1 MTKDVRSTPRL
12 MQLTLPFTDLI
23 ADCNDV
29 FWLYPD
35 DNVMAV
41 CARVVDAEMTKRLK
55 FERKLEASEE

>member
-1 MTKDVRSTPRL
+1 